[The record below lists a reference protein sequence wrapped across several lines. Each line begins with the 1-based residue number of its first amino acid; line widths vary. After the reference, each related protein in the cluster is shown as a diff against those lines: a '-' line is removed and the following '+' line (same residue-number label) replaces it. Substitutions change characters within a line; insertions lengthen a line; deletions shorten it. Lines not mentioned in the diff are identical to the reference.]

1 MSSGGGGKSTST
13 TVQELSPEQRQLLQP
28 VIPVAE
34 QFVKSP
40 PTDYPGQRIAPFSQQ
55 ELEAQRLLASAVPML
70 NQQSTSAGQGLNFLT
85 SGAVLDPRTNPGL
98 QGAID
103 AAIRPITENYTRN
116 VMPSIGR
123 NAVSAGQYGGT
134 AMGKLEQQAA
144 SDYGK
149 SIGDTSSKIVLEGY
163 NQGLDAMS
171 RGLYAL
177 PTVQQ
182 SSLASGQLLSA
193 LGEQQRAMEQ
203 AQIDEAVR
211 KYTTEQLLPWMA
223 AKEVAGVAF
232 GIPGGT
238 SATEAVGAQPS
249 GNYLMGGLGGAATG
263 AGIGTMIAP
272 GAGTAVGAGVGG
284 VLGLL
289 SAFMQ

>member
-70 NQQSTSAGQGLNFLT
+70 NQQSSSANQGLNFLT

-144 SDYGK
+144 SDYGR

-249 GNYLMGGLGGAATG
+249 GNYLMSGLGGAASG
-263 AGIGTMIAP
+263 AAIGSVVP
-272 GAGTAVGAGVGG
+272 GVGTAAGAGVGG

-289 SAFMQ
+289 SAFMR

>member
-55 ELEAQRLLASAVPML
+55 ELQAQRLLASAVPML
-70 NQQSTSAGQGLNFLT
+70 NQQSSSANQGLNFLT

-134 AMGKLEQQAA
+134 AMGKLQQQAA

-249 GNYLMGGLGGAATG
+249 GNYLMSGLGGAASG
-263 AGIGTMIAP
+263 AAIGSVVP
-272 GAGTAVGAGVGG
+272 GVGTAAGAGVGG

-289 SAFMQ
+289 SAFMR

>member
-1 MSSGGGGKSTST
+1 
-13 TVQELSPEQRQLLQP
+13 
-28 VIPVAE
+28 
-34 QFVKSP
+34 
-40 PTDYPGQRIAPFSQQ
+40 
-55 ELEAQRLLASAVPML
+55 
-70 NQQSTSAGQGLNFLT
+70 
-85 SGAVLDPRTNPGL
+85 
-98 QGAID
+98 
-103 AAIRPITENYTRN
+103 
-116 VMPSIGR
+116 MPSIGR

-134 AMGKLEQQAA
+134 AMGKLQQQVA

-263 AGIGTMIAP
+263 AALGSVVPGVGTVA
-272 GAGTAVGAGVGG
+272 GAGVGG